1 MDLDVVQFLNRS
13 DVRLSTCCN
22 YSHAGDV
29 FFSMWWW
36 FCLVLLTV
44 ITNEFTKKDIEKSYD
59 LDNLKGTEA
68 YYSNRYGW
76 TLRKSID

>member
-1 MDLDVVQFLNRS
+1 MQKNEKTKKRGKNREINNT
-13 DVRLSTCCN
+13 L
-22 YSHAGDV
+22 
-29 FFSMWWW
+29 
-36 FCLVLLTV
+36 

>member
-1 MDLDVVQFLNRS
+1 MIFFKLVNNV
-13 DVRLSTCCN
+13 N
-22 YSHAGDV
+22 YRGIQCKKSEKTKKKAKSKE
-29 FFSMWWW
+29 FNNT
-36 FCLVLLTV
+36 L

>member
-1 MDLDVVQFLNRS
+1 MQKNEKTKKKAKIKELNNT
-13 DVRLSTCCN
+13 L
-22 YSHAGDV
+22 
-29 FFSMWWW
+29 
-36 FCLVLLTV
+36 

-59 LDNLKGTEA
+59 LDNIKGTEA

>member
-1 MDLDVVQFLNRS
+1 MEKTEKTKKKNKSKEFNKTS
-13 DVRLSTCCN
+13 
-22 YSHAGDV
+22 
-29 FFSMWWW
+29 
-36 FCLVLLTV
+36 
-44 ITNEFTKKDIEKSYD
+44 ITNEFTKKDIEKSYN

>member
-1 MDLDVVQFLNRS
+1 MEKTEKTKKKNKSKELNNTS
-13 DVRLSTCCN
+13 
-22 YSHAGDV
+22 
-29 FFSMWWW
+29 
-36 FCLVLLTV
+36 
-44 ITNEFTKKDIEKSYD
+44 ITNEFTKKDIEKSYN

>member
-1 MDLDVVQFLNRS
+1 MEKNKKTKKIPESNEFN
-13 DVRLSTCCN
+13 N
-22 YSHAGDV
+22 
-29 FFSMWWW
+29 
-36 FCLVLLTV
+36 TV
-44 ITNEFTKKDIEKSYD
+44 ITNEFTKKDIEKSYN

>member
-1 MDLDVVQFLNRS
+1 MEKTEKTKKKNRS
-13 DVRLSTCCN
+13 KEFNNT
-22 YSHAGDV
+22 A
-29 FFSMWWW
+29 
-36 FCLVLLTV
+36 
-44 ITNEFTKKDIEKSYD
+44 ITNEFTKKDIEKSYN

>member
-1 MDLDVVQFLNRS
+1 MQKNEKTKKKAKSKEFNNTL
-13 DVRLSTCCN
+13 
-22 YSHAGDV
+22 
-29 FFSMWWW
+29 
-36 FCLVLLTV
+36 

-59 LDNLKGTEA
+59 LYILKGTEA

>member
-1 MDLDVVQFLNRS
+1 MQKNEKTKKKGKSKEFNDTL
-13 DVRLSTCCN
+13 
-22 YSHAGDV
+22 
-29 FFSMWWW
+29 
-36 FCLVLLTV
+36 
-44 ITNEFTKKDIEKSYD
+44 ITNEFIKKDIEKSYN